1 MVVRK
6 NIKTRSKKKKAKTL
20 VDQEKYSEAHALY
33 QKICKTD
40 KRDADAWHALGVI
53 SGFLGNKEQAIN
65 SLYQAIQLN
74 PKRALSHYNLGVIYR
89 DAGQLDESIVAF
101 HAAVKLKPDYKEAC
115 ECLAQEYGNAKQYDK
130 SIETIYK
137 LIELDPENSGYKHNL
152 AFMFQVKGMLD
163 EAIKSYRDALTA
175 TPNSTLSLDSLGSA
189 LGKSGQFHEAIETYR
204 QSLTIDPSNARG
216 HSNLLLT
223 LNYIDNLT
231 PLQVF
236 EEHKSWGEQHSN
248 KTIQPLKVD
257 YSKDRSL
264 RIGYISSDFREH
276 SVAYFIEPLLDSHDK
291 KNFEIF
297 CYSSVI
303 QGGDETTKRIK
314 SLATHWRD
322 ISKQMI
328 AETINQIRKDRIDI
342 LIDLSGH
349 TGHNHL
355 KVFTAKPA
363 PIQVTWLGYPNTTG
377 LQTIDYRIVDN
388 ITDPEGY
395 DAYCTEELIRIPG
408 CFICYKPP
416 EISPDIDVL
425 PFEKNN
431 YITFGS
437 FNNLSKIGS
446 HVVKVW
452 SRLLLKIPNA
462 HLIIK
467 NHSLTNESSKIKY
480 RQYFEEQGIES
491 ERLELIGHI
500 ETRNEHLDLYNRIDI
515 ALDVYPY
522 NGTTTTCEALW
533 MGVPVI
539 CKRGDRHAARV
550 SASLLNNIYLEE
562 LIATDDEDYISIA
575 CKLASD
581 TIYLSKLRSFMR
593 QRMLD
598 STLCNTQSFTHKIE
612 NIFRKI
618 WRECCDKEET
628 RQ

>member
-1 MVVRK
+1 MADRK

-20 VDQEKYSEAHALY
+20 VDQEKYTEAYALY
-33 QKICKTD
+33 QEICKID

-53 SGFLGNKEQAIN
+53 SGFLGKKEQAIN
-65 SLYQAIQLN
+65 SLHQAIQLN
-74 PKRALSHYNLGVIYR
+74 PKYALSHYNLGIIYR
-89 DAGQLDESIVAF
+89 DAGQLDESIAAF
-101 HAAVKLKPDYKEAC
+101 HTAVKLKPDYKQAC

-137 LIELDPENSGYKHNL
+137 LIKLDPKNSGYKHNL
-152 AFMFQVKGMLD
+152 AVMFQVKGLLD
-163 EAIKSYRDALTA
+163 EAIKSYRDALTT

-189 LGKSGQFHEAIETYR
+189 LGKSGQFHEAIKTYR
-204 QSLTIDPSNARG
+204 QSLIIDPANARG

-248 KTIQPLKVD
+248 KTIQPLIVD
-257 YSKDRSL
+257 YSKDRLL
-264 RIGYISSDFREH
+264 RIGYISPDFREH
-276 SVAYFIEPLLDSHDK
+276 SIAYFVEPLLNSHNK

-297 CYSSVI
+297 CYSSVL

-328 AETINQIRKDRIDI
+328 TETINQIRKDRIDI

-355 KVFTAKPA
+355 KVFAAKPA

-377 LQTIDYRIVDN
+377 LQTMDYRIVDN

-395 DAYCTEELIRIPG
+395 DAYCTERLIRIPG

-416 EISPDIDVL
+416 ETFPYIGAT

-431 YITFGS
+431 YISFGS
-437 FNNLSKIGS
+437 FNNLSKINS
-446 HVVKVW
+446 HVIKVW
-452 SRLLLKIPNA
+452 SKLLLKIPNA

-467 NHSLTNESSKIKY
+467 NHSLTDESSKIKY

-500 ETRNEHLDLYNRIDI
+500 ETRDEHLDLYNSIDI
-515 ALDVYPY
+515 ALDVFPY

-539 CKRGDRHAARV
+539 CKLGDRHAARV
-550 SASLLNNIYLEE
+550 SASLLNNVHLEE

-581 TIYLSKLRSFMR
+581 TIYLSKLRYSMR

-598 STLCNTQSFTHKIE
+598 STLCNAQSFTHKIE
-612 NIFRKI
+612 NIFREI
-618 WRECCDKEET
+618 WREHCNKADTK
-628 RQ
+628 Q